1 MSRVINPETAGTQ
14 RNRIVK
20 ALVISIRALMS
31 QPDIDDSSLDVA
43 AFMALSLESIAK
55 TIEATV
61 IPWEKRD
68 YWVKADRFRMEW
80 AWAEALGADMRR
92 GVLDEDWELIAATCV
107 RIAEKIKNVQVSDRH
122 RMGEPWV
129 GAYQILVAG
138 A

>member
-43 AFMALSLESIAK
+43 AFMALSLDSIAK

-80 AWAEALGADMRR
+80 AWAETLGADMRR